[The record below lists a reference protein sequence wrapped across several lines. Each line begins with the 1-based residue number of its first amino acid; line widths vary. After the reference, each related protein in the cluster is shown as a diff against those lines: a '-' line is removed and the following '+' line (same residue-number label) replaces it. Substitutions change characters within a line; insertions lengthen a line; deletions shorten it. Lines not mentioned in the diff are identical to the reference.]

1 MNFIELIPTDLINFV
16 LVTLFSLLIGLE
28 QRSYHGPEES
38 ELLFGTDRT
47 FTLIGIFGFIL
58 YIISPNTL
66 IPFLYGGL
74 VLSVL
79 LGVFYFQ
86 KIKVQNQ
93 FGLTSVITG
102 LITYC
107 LTPLIYLQPPWMV
120 LLVVVTVLILVE
132 IKEELFEFSKKIGD
146 KEFTTLAKFIV
157 IAGIILPLL
166 SNQPMSEYIPTSP
179 YKIWLAIVVV
189 SAISYL
195 SYIIKKFI
203 FPESGILLSAVLG
216 GMYSST
222 AVTVVLAKKSREGTG
237 VVKTAAGIIFATGV
251 MYVRILILPF
261 IFNQAVAGVLLPYL
275 LILGALAGLIGLFFL
290 REKHSEKDPPLP
302 DSDHNPLEFK
312 VALIFGLLFTL
323 FGILTKYILE
333 YYGSLGM
340 GILSFIVGVTD
351 IDPYLL
357 SLFQHGACPSFC
369 QVRLPSMASPRT
381 VPRHS
386 TRPSLIL

>member
-261 IFNQAVAGVLLPYL
+261 IFNQAVADIFVPVSLNMFAVMQTAFLNCFVSQKDASFPSYEYDGPFSELAQKIQVEQYQKIKTCLGREWFYEHKSP
-275 LILGALAGLIGLFFL
+275 LIRATRGLVYL
-290 REKHSEKDPPLP
+290 REMNLP
-302 DSDHNPLEFK
+302 EF
-312 VALIFGLLFTL
+312 
-323 FGILTKYILE
+323 Y
-333 YYGSLGM
+333 
-340 GILSFIVGVTD
+340 
-351 IDPYLL
+351 
-357 SLFQHGACPSFC
+357 
-369 QVRLPSMASPRT
+369 ASSRELMRA
-381 VPRHS
+381 VENR
-386 TRPSLIL
+386 

>member
-1 MNFIELIPTDLINFV
+1 M
-16 LVTLFSLLIGLE
+16 
-28 QRSYHGPEES
+28 
-38 ELLFGTDRT
+38 
-47 FTLIGIFGFIL
+47 
-58 YIISPNTL
+58 
-66 IPFLYGGL
+66 
-74 VLSVL
+74 
-79 LGVFYFQ
+79 
-86 KIKVQNQ
+86 
-93 FGLTSVITG
+93 
-102 LITYC
+102 
-107 LTPLIYLQPPWMV
+107 
-120 LLVVVTVLILVE
+120 
-132 IKEELFEFSKKIGD
+132 
-146 KEFTTLAKFIV
+146 
-157 IAGIILPLL
+157 L